1 MSIKIDRLELGN
13 KNQNKPIPEGE
24 RNQNQFRRPFVHRF
38 FPRERR
44 NNDIQRERR
53 ENEEQRIQPPF
64 QNNHVRDDESYEI
77 DEGELDDL
85 EEQEHNISQFD
96 DDSSSPF
103 LTKADYHHATVLD
116 HYEENDYQMFMPKIC
131 HEIP

>member
-1 MSIKIDRLELGN
+1 MSKIIKNLSVNIDRLELGN

-24 RNQNQFRRPFVHRF
+24 RNQNQFRRPFALRF

-44 NNDIQRERR
+44 NNDIQRDRR

-64 QNNHVRDDESYEI
+64 QNNNVRDDESYEI

-85 EEQEHNISQFD
+85 E
-96 DDSSSPF
+96 
-103 LTKADYHHATVLD
+103 
-116 HYEENDYQMFMPKIC
+116 
-131 HEIP
+131 